1 MADLKPC
8 PFCGSRA
15 HAKAEKIESN
25 PDVGAGWGID
35 TAHYVEC
42 TNCEA
47 QSATF
52 HSQMLRDPAAY
63 AAKAW
68 NMRADDKKEK

>member
-15 HAKAEKIESN
+15 RAKVEKVESN

-42 TNCEA
+42 SMCEA

-52 HSQMLRDPAAY
+52 YSEMLRDPAAY
-63 AAKAW
+63 AARAW
-68 NMRADDKKEK
+68 NSRYDKKEK